1 MYTLSEIL
9 RDLPYGPAP
18 EFQIAVNSKFRTSLD
33 RALDLYRN
41 SRKDALN
48 LIYLQK
54 DFIKIRS
61 LEVEADLEEVAASCG
76 HFSFSLQEFG
86 EQLKDFLEILDGLQL
101 ETEERPNGRSWSWL
115 KMWRSN
121 QADDRGASQSV
132 SGKFV

>member
-18 EFQIAVNSKFRTSLD
+18 DFQIAVNSKFRTSLD
-33 RALDLYRN
+33 RALELYRN
-41 SRKDALN
+41 SRKGALN

-54 DFIKIRS
+54 DFIKIRT
-61 LEVEADLEEVAASCG
+61 LEIEADLEQVAASCG

-86 EQLKDFLEILDGLQL
+86 EQLKDFLQILDELQL

-115 KMWRSN
+115 KTWRSN
-121 QADDRGASQSV
+121 RPDNRGARQSL
-132 SGKFV
+132 SGKSV